1 VAKYIGP
8 VCRLCRREG
17 TPLFLK
23 GPRCFS
29 EKCAIKRRE
38 YPPGQHGTRRAR
50 GRGSDYGA
58 QLREKQKARRIYGIL
73 EAQFRNYFSKASRMR
88 GITGENLLQL
98 LERRLDNVA
107 YRMGCALSR
116 AQARQLVRHGHF
128 TVNGRRVD
136 IPSYLVKPGDLVQL
150 IPASREVP
158 NIQLAW
164 NLAESSRPAPWI
176 LRTGEEFAIR
186 FDRLPTVQ
194 EIGVPVKENLIV
206 ELYSR

>member
-1 VAKYIGP
+1 M
-8 VCRLCRREG
+8 
-17 TPLFLK
+17 FLK

-29 EKCAIKRRE
+29 EKCAVKRRE
-38 YPPGQHGTRRAR
+38 YPPGMHGTRRAR
-50 GRGSDYGA
+50 GRLSDYGA

-73 EAQFRNYFSKASRMR
+73 ETQFRNYFFRATRMR

-98 LERRLDNVA
+98 LERRLDNVV

-128 TVNGRRVD
+128 QVNGKRVD
-136 IPSYLVKPGDLVQL
+136 IPSALVKPGDVISL
-150 IPASREVP
+150 IGASHEIP
-158 NIQLAW
+158 NVQLAW

-176 LRTGEEFAIR
+176 QRTGEAFAIR
-186 FDRLPTVQ
+186 FDRLPTVE
-194 EIGVPVKENLIV
+194 EINIPVKQNLIV

>member
-1 VAKYIGP
+1 MAKYIGP

-17 TPLFLK
+17 VALMLK
-23 GPRCFS
+23 GPRCYS
-29 EKCAIKRRE
+29 EKCSIKRRE
-38 YPPGQHGTRRAR
+38 FPPGQHGTRRAR
-50 GRGSDYGA
+50 GRGSDYGL
-58 QLREKQKARRIYGIL
+58 QLREKMKARRIYGIL
-73 EAQFRNYFSKASRMR
+73 ERQFRSYFAHATRMR

-98 LERRLDNVA
+98 LERRLDNVV

-128 TVNGRRVD
+128 SVNGRRVD
-136 IPSYLVKPGDLVQL
+136 IPSYLVRPGDVITLDPVSQQ
-150 IPASREVP
+150 IP

-176 LRTGEEFAIR
+176 LRSSEQYMVK
-186 FDRLPTVQ
+186 FDRVPSVE
-194 EIGVPVKENLIV
+194 EINIPVKENLIV